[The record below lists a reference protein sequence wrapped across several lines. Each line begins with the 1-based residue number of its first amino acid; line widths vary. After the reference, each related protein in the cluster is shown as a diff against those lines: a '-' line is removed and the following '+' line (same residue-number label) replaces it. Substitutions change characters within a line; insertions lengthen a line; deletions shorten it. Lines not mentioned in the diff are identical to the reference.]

1 MNGTIEVLQAHP
13 QTMIPAGYGSNF
25 SPTQWQPTLVGVP
38 PKKKAWAIPCLGIL
52 VVFFSLFLPYIS
64 VLGFNLTG
72 FETIELFLE
81 GLSDN
86 GDDGIIEGGMDEAPL
101 LMIAFLM
108 LTLGPIFY
116 SLMALFSTFSMLFE
130 SHPLLLGIIHT
141 LYFGGFMLC
150 SFLSA
155 VDLGFLGSYSV
166 HGDVTGI
173 GFFVGGIAGILF
185 CIKV

>member
-13 QTMIPAGYGSNF
+13 QTMIPANYGANY
-25 SPTQWQPTLVGVP
+25 SPVIVQMA
-38 PKKKAWAIPCLGIL
+38 PKKTSWVIPCLGIL

-155 VDLGFLGSYSV
+155 VDLGFLGSYSD

>member
-1 MNGTIEVLQAHP
+1 
-13 QTMIPAGYGSNF
+13 MIPAGYGSNF

-86 GDDGIIEGGMDEAPL
+86 GDDGIIEDGMDEAPL
-101 LMIAFLM
+101 LMIAVLM

-116 SLMALFSTFSMLFE
+116 SLMALLSTFSMLFK